1 MSPHTDLRVRPLKPA
16 AAAWLAHL
24 ADPLGRAPRPA
35 HPLRA
40 SDPSAL
46 LAAADLHGVLP
57 AAIRAMASL
66 AAGCTA
72 ERAANGLARAIGTA
86 RANAALQAGF
96 GLMLR
101 HHGRRATEAFEAEN
115 IEAAVVKGAVAAA
128 RLYSHASL
136 RTFTDVDV
144 LVGGAHRARTAD
156 VLRGLGFEL
165 FTFADRVGKDYEED
179 KWLLKGDPGAMVEVH
194 TNLVHSPKLRASMSV
209 RFEDVLEAGDGDCA
223 APTAL
228 LFVAAAHAAIGHQ
241 FDRLQQLVDV
251 VQAAR
256 GTAGPIDV
264 ERLRMVSRRSG
275 VLFAVVTAIELA
287 GRTFDEPGCTDLARR
302 LDPAYAR
309 CWRRLLV
316 TPDVVVAA
324 QTPQRVRGSWRR
336 KLYRQCLG
344 WGPRGHADAAP
355 PLQFAVG

>member
-1 MSPHTDLRVRPLKPA
+1 MSRHTDLGVRPLRPA
-16 AAAWLAHL
+16 AKKWLVHL

-35 HPLRA
+35 RSLQA
-40 SDPSAL
+40 CDPSAL

-57 AAIRAMASL
+57 AAIRAIANL

-72 ERAANGLARAIGTA
+72 AQPANGLAEALGAA
-86 RANAALQAGF
+86 RANAALQTGF
-96 GLMLR
+96 ALMLR
-101 HHGRRATEAFEAEN
+101 HHGRRTTQAFEAEN
-115 IEAAVVKGAVAAA
+115 IEGAVVKGAVAAE
-128 RLYSHASL
+128 RLYSDASL
-136 RTFTDVDV
+136 RTFTDIDV
-144 LVGGAHRARTAD
+144 LIGAAHRARTGD
-156 VLRGLGFEL
+156 VMRGLGFEL

-179 KWLLKGDPGAMVEVH
+179 KWLLKGGPGTMVEVH

-209 RFEDVLEAGDGDCA
+209 RYEDVLEAGDGDCA

-241 FDRLQQLVDV
+241 FDRLQQLVDI

-256 GTAGPIDV
+256 GAAGPIDV
-264 ERLRMVSRRSG
+264 ERLRRVSRRSG

-287 GRTFDEPGCTDLARR
+287 GRTFGEPRCSDLARR
-302 LDPAYAR
+302 LDPAHAR

-316 TPDVVVAA
+316 TPYVVMAA
-324 QTPQRVRGSWRR
+324 QTRERVRGSWRR

-344 WGPRGHADAAP
+344 WAHGGT
-355 PLQFAVG
+355 

>member
-1 MSPHTDLRVRPLKPA
+1 MSPHTDLPARPLRPA
-16 AAAWLAHL
+16 AKEWLAHL
-24 ADPLGRAPRPA
+24 ADPLARAPRPT

-46 LAAADLHGVLP
+46 LAAANLHGVLP
-57 AAIRAMASL
+57 AAIRAIASL

-72 ERAANGLARAIGTA
+72 EPPANGFAGALGTA

-101 HHGRRATEAFEAEN
+101 HHGKRATKAFEAEC
-115 IEAAVVKGAVAAA
+115 IEGAVVKGAVAAE
-128 RLYSHASL
+128 RLYGDASL
-136 RTFTDVDV
+136 RTFTDIDV
-144 LVGGAHRARTAD
+144 LVGAAHRARAAD
-156 VLRGLGFEL
+156 VMRSLGFEL
-165 FTFADRVGKDYEED
+165 FTFGDRVGKDYEED
-179 KWLLKGDPGAMVEVH
+179 KWLLKEEPRAMVEVH

-209 RFEDVLEAGDGDCA
+209 SYQDVLEAGDGDCA

-241 FDRLQQLVDV
+241 FDRLQQLVDI
-251 VQAAR
+251 VQAGR
-256 GTAGPIDV
+256 GAAGPIDV
-264 ERLRMVSRRSG
+264 ERLRRVCRRAG
-275 VLFAVVTAIELA
+275 VLFGVVTAIELA
-287 GRTFDEPGCTDLARR
+287 GRTFGEFRCTDLARR

-316 TPDVVVAA
+316 TPGVVVSA
-324 QTPQRVRGSWRR
+324 QTPERVLGSWRR

-344 WGPRGHADAAP
+344 WGATRA
-355 PLQFAVG
+355 L